1 MRTKEFQEPKS
12 NRQAADHKYIDALF
26 SALSDGT
33 RRSILSHLA
42 EHGESSVTELAAPF
56 AMSQP
61 AISRHLKVLQT
72 AGLIERHSDRQRRL
86 ATLNADAMTDAVA
99 WLNEFSRFWTGNFDQ
114 PGELLGTIA
123 TRTNNKTGPTQ
134 LELQGLK

>member
-1 MRTKEFQEPKS
+1 MRINEFQAPKS
-12 NRQAADHKYIDALF
+12 NRQSADHKHLDALF

-61 AISRHLKVLQT
+61 AISRHLKVLQA

-86 ATLNADAMTDAVA
+86 ATLNAEAMTDAVA

-114 PGELLGTIA
+114 PGELLDTV
-123 TRTNNKTGPTQ
+123 TTQTNNKIGPIQ
-134 LELQGLK
+134 LELHGLK